1 LQVLHSSTRFAHLSN
16 ASLCL
21 VLKANAAAGRM
32 AERAQSGQ
40 SGCLP
45 TLQAGQKVAYQA
57 IELVGRF
64 GARDAALSGEL
75 PGNLWLIH
83 RDLNLSGDV

>member
-1 LQVLHSSTRFAHLSN
+1 
-16 ASLCL
+16 
-21 VLKANAAAGRM
+21 M

-40 SGCLP
+40 FGCLA
-45 TLQAGQKVAYQA
+45 TLQAGEKVAHQA

-75 PGNLWLIH
+75 PRNLWFIH
-83 RDLNLSGDV
+83 RDLNLAADL